1 MMQKVRR
8 YIEIYSN
15 VTDEIL
21 LRIEIK
27 IGANQIKEFIS
38 IDSDDPDVLGV
49 YSLNDNALKKF
60 GITNYDETS
69 ISFFITS
76 EL

>member
-27 IGANQIKEFIS
+27 I
-38 IDSDDPDVLGV
+38 L
-49 YSLNDNALKKF
+49 LR
-60 GITNYDETS
+60 
-69 ISFFITS
+69 
-76 EL
+76 

>member
-1 MMQKVRR
+1 MMKKVRR

-27 IGANQIKEFIS
+27 IGVNQIKAFIS
-38 IDSDDPDVLGV
+38 IFNNFAIYRKGFTP
-49 YSLNDNALKKF
+49 
-60 GITNYDETS
+60 
-69 ISFFITS
+69 
-76 EL
+76 